1 MWKAKLDTE
10 GFMILYVS
18 SFCVKKKKKEKKEYY
33 TKSKSDT
40 CAEEKWNKFK
50 VISVWSPIQAAA
62 SSPGSFHYT
71 PHLWLPERA
80 PIY

>member
-1 MWKAKLDTE
+1 MKSKAGHWRVHDIVCV
-10 GFMILYVS
+10 FIL
-18 SFCVKKKKKEKKEYY
+18 CKKKEKKEYY

>member
-1 MWKAKLDTE
+1 MKSKAGHWRVHDIVCV
-10 GFMILYVS
+10 FIL
-18 SFCVKKKKKEKKEYY
+18 CKKKEKEKKEYY